1 MITSD
6 NQLIKLFVIISN
18 SVANYESKGFSYI
31 RKYGYK
37 DDLAWYP
44 RGVQLTLW
52 NGMVHLTWV
61 KGDSLINWLFI
72 T

>member
-18 SVANYESKGFSYI
+18 SVANYEGKGFSYI
-31 RKYGYK
+31 RKYGT
-37 DDLAWYP
+37 
-44 RGVQLTLW
+44 G
-52 NGMVHLTWV
+52 
-61 KGDSLINWLFI
+61 I